1 MNVKHFIED
10 KILLFEITEELDHHQ
25 TEKIRNRA
33 DYEIQRFMPERVII
47 DFLRVNFM
55 DSAGIGLVIGRY
67 KQVSAMGG
75 RLELLNVNDKI
86 KKIFEMS
93 GILKII
99 PIIDVKLEERL

>member
-1 MNVKHFIED
+1 MNVKHYIKG
-10 KILLFEITEELDHHQ
+10 KILLFEITEDLDHHQ

-47 DFLRVNFM
+47 DFKSVNFM
-55 DSAGIGLVIGRY
+55 DSAGIGLIIGRY

-75 RLELLNVNDKI
+75 KLEL
-86 KKIFEMS
+86 IFDMA

-99 PIIDVKLEERL
+99 PIVSI